1 MNPQLEG
8 VSMRKRGRGSP
19 GTGHTPMIGLRV
31 PEPVIKAIRDE
42 ASRLNVGYS
51 AILRQALDMYLRNV
65 GDARRED
72 DAA

>member
-1 MNPQLEG
+1 MSPQLEG

-51 AILRQALDMYLRNV
+51 AIVREALEQYVKSL
-65 GDARRED
+65 GKWE
-72 DAA
+72 AA

>member
-1 MNPQLEG
+1 MSLQLEE
-8 VSMRKRGRGSP
+8 VSMRKRGRGSL

-51 AILRQALDMYLRNV
+51 AIVREALDMYLRNV
-65 GDARRED
+65 GDAGRED
-72 DAA
+72 AA

>member
-1 MNPQLEG
+1 
-8 VSMRKRGRGSP
+8 MRKRGRGSP

-51 AILRQALDMYLRNV
+51 AIVRKALDMYLHKTV
-65 GDARRED
+65 TAGRED
-72 DAA
+72 DPA

>member
-1 MNPQLEG
+1 MGPQLEG

-31 PEPVIKAIRDE
+31 PEPVIEAIRKE

-51 AILRQALDMYLRNV
+51 AIVREALDMYLHKTV
-65 GDARRED
+65 TAGHED
-72 DAA
+72 VA